1 MKNDS
6 DLLDRSQIENH
17 LNLLYGQACEE
28 HGAYFSIFTLMN
40 RQTLWFNEISEAVEH
55 CAQSALSGQHV
66 YGCMGLFKEPVL
78 IGRGTASD
86 IIGIT
91 GLWVDVDIESAAAH
105 KGKNYPPDL
114 DSALNLCRVGGFS
127 PGYYVHSGY
136 GIHAYWPF
144 DEPLMFENSGHKQ
157 DTAILVNRWQ
167 SSIRAEASAK
177 GWDVDSTHDFARV
190 LRIAGTINY
199 KDPES
204 PKPVVLCIDDT
215 KRMPTYDLDSMEES
229 MIAVEYVTSGSG
241 YRALAPVQLF
251 KIDPNERLDPK
262 VLAVACSN
270 SSDFEA
276 TWHRKR
282 EDFVDQSASVYDF
295 SLANHFVRMGFTDQ
309 DIVTGLVQWR
319 IMHGEDIK
327 NRVDYYQRT
336 IGKIRATVQQSETL
350 IAVEQTTHELP
361 EVTDV
366 TMLSRKD
373 KVRYIKDI
381 QAMLRIE
388 IVRFIQVNL
397 DNANYFFELKSG
409 ERFCVGG
416 VHYIVEPRLF
426 RERIAERLG
435 VLLDNSE
442 ITKKWPLITKLLF
455 AIREYEDTDESTTAD
470 VCHALA
476 VEYLDS
482 SKWYSEE
489 EWPRALT
496 ASHPFQ
502 RSGNVFINVGAFTT
516 WARMNKGVRMTDKD
530 VVRDFK
536 LLGMESA
543 RIEGRDRGE
552 RKNRT
557 YWSSPSQNWPE
568 IFTFGEPGKGV

>member
-1 MKNDS
+1 VS
-6 DLLDRSQIENH
+6 S
-17 LNLLYGQACEE
+17 
-28 HGAYFSIFTLMN
+28 
-40 RQTLWFNEISEAVEH
+40 
-55 CAQSALSGQHV
+55 
-66 YGCMGLFKEPVL
+66 
-78 IGRGTASD
+78 GRGTVND

-91 GLWVDVDIESAAAH
+91 GLWADVDIESEKAH
-105 KGKNYPPDL
+105 KKKNYPPDV
-114 DSALNLCRVGGFS
+114 DSALELCRVGGFS
-127 PGYYVHSGY
+127 PGYFVHSGY
-136 GIHAYWPF
+136 GIHAYWKF
-144 DEPLMFENSGHKQ
+144 DEPLMFEDSGHKQ

-167 SSIRAEASAK
+167 ASIRAEAAAK
-177 GWDVDSTHDFARV
+177 GWDVDSTHDFTRV

-199 KDPES
+199 KDADNPR
-204 PKPVVLCIDDT
+204 PVVLNIDP
-215 KRMPTYDLDSMEES
+215 KQKVMPTFDLESMEDS

-241 YRALAPVQLF
+241 YRALAPVQPF
-251 KIDPNERLDPK
+251 KIDPKETLDPK
-262 VLAVACSN
+262 VIAVACSN
-270 SSDFEA
+270 SSEFDA

-319 IMHGEDIK
+319 QMHGEDIK

-336 IGKIRATVQQSETL
+336 IGKVRATVQQSETL

-366 TMLSRKD
+366 AMLSRSD
-373 KVRYIKDI
+373 KQRYIKDI

-388 IVRFIQVNL
+388 VVRFIQVNL
-397 DNANYFFELKSG
+397 DNANYFFELKNG
-409 ERFCVGG
+409 DRFCVGG
-416 VHYIVEPRLF
+416 VHQIVEPRLF

-455 AIREYEDTDESTTAD
+455 AIREYEDTEESTTAD
-470 VCHALA
+470 ACHAMA

-482 SKWYSEE
+482 SKWYSDE
-489 EWPRALT
+489 EWQRALT
-496 ASHPFQ
+496 SSHPFEKD
-502 RSGNVFINVGAFTT
+502 GNVHINISAFTT
-516 WARMNKGVRMTDKD
+516 WARMNKGVRLSDKD

-536 LLGMESA
+536 LLGMTST
-543 RIEGRDRGE
+543 RVEGRDRGD

-557 YWSSPSQNWPE
+557 YWASPSENWPE
-568 IFTFGEPGKGV
+568 IFTFGEPGK